1 MKPAVLI
8 VDDSLTIRM
17 DLQEAFAA
25 AGFAP
30 QACDSLAGARAL
42 LAGGDFALVVLD
54 VLLPDGDGVEL
65 LRQIKSGPKPLPI
78 MLLSTEA
85 EVRDRMRGLRTGAD
99 EYVGKPYEA
108 VQVWNINTGQR
119 LETYVIP
126 AARDSGEICLNGA
139 AARLAEQGDL
149 IIICSFCWLDEE
161 QARHHVPQTVRVD
174 GRNRVL
180 SGSR

>member
-1 MKPAVLI
+1 MMRKVLKSKIHRAVVTRSDLNYEGSIAVDEALI
-8 VDDSLTIRM
+8 E
-17 DLQEAFAA
+17 EA
-25 AGFAP
+25 G
-30 QACDSLAGARAL
+30 L
-42 LAGGDFALVVLD
+42 L
-54 VLLPDGDGVEL
+54 
-65 LRQIKSGPKPLPI
+65 
-78 MLLSTEA
+78 
-85 EVRDRMRGLRTGAD
+85 
-99 EYVGKPYEA
+99 PYEA